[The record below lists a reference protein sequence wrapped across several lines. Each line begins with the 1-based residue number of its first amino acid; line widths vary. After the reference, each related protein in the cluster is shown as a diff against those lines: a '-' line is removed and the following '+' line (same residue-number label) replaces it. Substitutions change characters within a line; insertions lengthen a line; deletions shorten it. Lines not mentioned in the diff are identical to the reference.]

1 MDLENIVISE
11 VRESQGLYDI
21 AYMWN
26 LRSNRNESLYKT
38 EPDSQTENKFL
49 LIKGEREEGE

>member
-26 LRSNRNESLYKT
+26 LRSNRNESIYKKRNILMKT
-38 EPDSQTENKFL
+38 NEQTV
-49 LIKGEREEGE
+49 G

>member
-1 MDLENIVISE
+1 
-11 VRESQGLYDI
+11 
-21 AYMWN
+21 MWN
-26 LRSNRNESLYKT
+26 LKNNRNESLYKT